1 VKITRTDILSA
12 KALIHLAAL
21 FTFLYLWL
29 LVEQNALGADP
40 VKEMIHFLGKTALN
54 YLLITLC
61 ISPLARRFKQPLLI
75 QLRRVLG
82 LYCFFWAC
90 LHLLVFIW
98 LDLNWEVTLFA
109 EEVVKRPYM
118 TLGALTWVILLALSI
133 TSVNALKRKM
143 KKSWFTLHRWIYLA
157 LLFAS
162 IHYYWSVKSGLI
174 EPIIYL
180 FICLLLLRERSRYFK
195 LLFKVN
201 VKKPK

>member
-195 LLFKVN
+195 SLFKVN

>member
-1 VKITRTDILSA
+1 MKISKTDILSA
-12 KALIHLAAL
+12 KSLIHLASL

-40 VKEMIHFLGKTALN
+40 VKELIHFLGKTALN

-133 TSVNALKRKM
+133 TSINALKRKM

-157 LLFAS
+157 LLLAT

-174 EPIIYL
+174 EPIIY
-180 FICLLLLRERSRYFK
+180 FVICFFLLAQRRSYFK
-195 LLFKVN
+195 SLFN
-201 VKKPK
+201 VKGKKPK

>member
-1 VKITRTDILSA
+1 VKISRTYLLSA
-12 KALIHLAAL
+12 KVLIHLASF

-40 VKEMIHFLGKTALN
+40 VKDMIHFLGKTALN
-54 YLLITLC
+54 FLLISLC

-98 LDLNWEVTLFA
+98 LELNWQVILFA

-118 TLGALTWVILLALSI
+118 TLGALTWVILLILSI
-133 TSVNALKRKM
+133 TSINALKRKM
-143 KKSWFTLHRWIYLA
+143 KKNWFTLHRWIYLA
-157 LLFAS
+157 VLLAS

-180 FICLLLLRERSRYFK
+180 VICLLLLSERSRYFK
-195 LLFKVN
+195 SLLTVK